1 MGVRQKTPFF
11 TTKLTLRPIISNIGT
26 AAYEIARYLAELL
39 APLGNPNIPYQI
51 QKILLLD

>member
-39 APLGNPNIPYQI
+39 APLGNPNIP
-51 QKILLLD
+51 